1 MSRNA
6 LMEALITEIERQGL
20 KAPSD
25 QTTIKYI
32 SMYRSEPDSSDDLPW
47 HTGLLKDNPLSP
59 QVISKI
65 VAIQHLGKL
74 SSQVVSV
81 SQSRWISKL
90 SSILEDIETLSEIS
104 WYYTIYEKLCY
115 PNTPDMSSLDA
126 ALPDKEKFHQ
136 TFSRLVLGFDFSAY
150 QKAFRQTSGAELAGM
165 SVDVDGIYLK
175 EGNAFAIAQWS
186 INGELRKV
194 KLKLLGLKEPV
205 IAKFVAEKL
214 ISKRGSYPEYI
225 LLKERISLELTSAE
239 WTEILHK
246 MQSG

>member
-1 MSRNA
+1 
-6 LMEALITEIERQGL
+6 
-20 KAPSD
+20 
-25 QTTIKYI
+25 
-32 SMYRSEPDSSDDLPW
+32 
-47 HTGLLKDNPLSP
+47 
-59 QVISKI
+59 
-65 VAIQHLGKL
+65 
-74 SSQVVSV
+74 
-81 SQSRWISKL
+81 
-90 SSILEDIETLSEIS
+90 
-104 WYYTIYEKLCY
+104 
-115 PNTPDMSSLDA
+115 MSSLDA